1 VAFLVDFA
9 TAVGSNSNCDSLHTH
24 NDKNDPQSY
33 NNLFCVV
40 VKHCDLAPRVG
51 RRGKPSKQTKTII
64 MPDSPDE
71 CLPQAVTDFIFDLY
85 DSISNSQVVDEQTNF
100 YRTVWPELSQK
111 YFQSTPWPSPKSIAS
126 ECNGD
131 PLFLAVYREL
141 THRHWHNVNRPSLH
155 DRMVGWDVYKELF
168 DEILES
174 SDPSFYIL
182 PVWVFEILHEFVYQ
196 FQGFCQLRTSNFNS
210 AQKLGLV
217 DVDGKL
223 TSVEVSSKHSN
234 VYENLQMFSSNKD
247 AWDTEAVFSYLKRLI
262 ALGSKAD
269 AVVSPVSTFF
279 TLFGSVALSRLE
291 CLLGDYTSCLQAL
304 DVANAISD
312 RIIIKDNDKPTAG
325 QVLASVVAAKVSL
338 AYHAGIAYLQL
349 RRYADAGA
357 LLADCAGS
365 LQRGFKSGSLRQQAG
380 SDQFN
385 KLYDRILSLLAILQ
399 QICPGFATTEEL
411 VMRACRDKH
420 GSKIEATTNYEEW
433 FQAPKFIVADPV
445 AGNIHNQ
452 QTVIFVDEM
461 SQCAV
466 GKTLRSYMKLYT
478 SMSVE
483 KLAHFHDLDVND
495 FIPLLLAY
503 KLRMQQTERT
513 TTTTTTGGSYL
524 DGVQKS
530 AMDIHYYLDGGGGD
544 NNTSTIVRVDQPAI
558 QRRFET
564 YFAAQIAQCVDIQK
578 QAAAIDPII

>member
-1 VAFLVDFA
+1 
-9 TAVGSNSNCDSLHTH
+9 
-24 NDKNDPQSY
+24 
-33 NNLFCVV
+33 
-40 VKHCDLAPRVG
+40 
-51 RRGKPSKQTKTII
+51 
-64 MPDSPDE
+64 
-71 CLPQAVTDFIFDLY
+71 
-85 DSISNSQVVDEQTNF
+85 
-100 YRTVWPELSQK
+100 
-111 YFQSTPWPSPKSIAS
+111 
-126 ECNGD
+126 
-131 PLFLAVYREL
+131 
-141 THRHWHNVNRPSLH
+141 LH

-174 SDPSFYIL
+174 SDSSFYIL

-196 FQGFCQLRTSNFNS
+196 FQGYCQLRTSNFNS
-210 AQKLGLV
+210 AQKLCLV
-217 DVDGKL
+217 DVDGKM

-234 VYENLQMFSSNKD
+234 VYENLQMFLSNKD

-262 ALGSKAD
+262 ALGTKSET
-269 AVVSPVSTFF
+269 VSPVSTFF

-312 RIIIKDNDKPTAG
+312 RIIVKDTTSNNNNDNITAG
-325 QVLASVVAAKVSL
+325 QVLASVAAAKISL

-399 QICPGFATTEEL
+399 QICPGFATTEDL

-420 GSKIEATTNYEEW
+420 GSKIEATSNYEEW

-445 AGNIHNQ
+445 AGNLHQ
-452 QTVIFVDEM
+452 LQTTLFVDEM
-461 SQCAV
+461 SQCAA

-483 KLAHFHDLDVND
+483 KLAHFHDLHVDD

-503 KLRMQQTERT
+503 KLRMQQTERLAST
-513 TTTTTTGGSYL
+513 VDGTGTGSSYL

-530 AMDIHYYLDGGGGD
+530 AMDIHYYLDGD
-544 NNTSTIVRVDQPAI
+544 NTTTSTTTTIVRVDKPAV

-564 YFAAQIAQCVDIQK
+564 YFAAQIAQCADIRK